1 VRVGDITVTPVH
13 DGCFLVPPT
22 AFFPSTSAADWA
34 PHQAFLN
41 DDGRL
46 PLDLGGFLVR
56 TGDRVILVD
65 CGAGRRTEP
74 ENGHLLTSLRA
85 LGVSAADVTDLVFTH
100 LHFDHVGWATDNGAV
115 VFENA
120 TYRCDSRDWV
130 HFCGPDADESLSQA
144 IFKSMT
150 AVERL
155 GPVAS
160 RFEMW
165 SGDASLAPGLD
176 VRSAPG
182 HTPGSN
188 VIVLSSG
195 GSRALL
201 LGDVAH
207 CPVELLDSE
216 WAALG
221 DVDPAL
227 ARVTREAWAR
237 EMEGTGVAASAAHF
251 PGMRFGRLL
260 PGDGARHWVFD

>member
-1 VRVGDITVTPVH
+1 MNVGDVTITPVH
-13 DGCFLVPPT
+13 DGRFLVPAN
-22 AFFPSTSAADWA
+22 AFFPSTSVADWA

-41 DDGRL
+41 DDGLL
-46 PLDLGGFLVR
+46 PLELGGFLVR
-56 TGDRVILVD
+56 TGDRDVLVD
-65 CGAGRRTEP
+65 CGAGRRSEP
-74 ENGHLLTSLRA
+74 ENGRLLASLRG
-85 LGVSAADVTDLVFTH
+85 LGVSPADVTDLVFTH
-100 LHFDHVGWATDNGAV
+100 LHFDHVGWATEEGAV
-115 VFENA
+115 VFPNA
-120 TYRCDSRDWV
+120 TYRCDSRDWEY
-130 HFCGPDADESLSQA
+130 FCGPEADESLSQS

-150 AVERL
+150 AIERL

-160 RFEMW
+160 QLETW
-165 SGDASLAPGLD
+165 SGDTSLAPGID
-176 VRSAPG
+176 ARAAPG

-221 DVDPAL
+221 DVDQRL
-227 ARVTREAWAR
+227 ARTTREVWAR
-237 EMEGTGVAASAAHF
+237 EMEGTGVVAAAAHF